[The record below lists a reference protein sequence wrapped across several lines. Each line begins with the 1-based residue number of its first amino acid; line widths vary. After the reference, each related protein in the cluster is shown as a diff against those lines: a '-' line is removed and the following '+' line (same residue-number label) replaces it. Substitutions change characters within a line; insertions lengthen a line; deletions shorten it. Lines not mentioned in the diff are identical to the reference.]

1 MDQLSRKALWVLT
14 VMGLLAIPT
23 ASFAQ
28 EAAQQWE
35 LVNPEGSVQV
45 PPMPLAP
52 RIASLEGKTVLLR
65 WNGKPNGNVL
75 LDRVAELLV
84 AKVKGVKIIKAYETN
99 PETSIISHGPEKGK
113 EIAKKLAGL
122 NPDLVIASQGD

>member
-1 MDQLSRKALWVLT
+1 MDQLSRKTLWMLT
-14 VMGLLAIPT
+14 VIGLLAIPT
-23 ASFAQ
+23 ASFAR

-35 LVNPEGSVQV
+35 MVNPEGSVQV
-45 PPMPLAP
+45 LSMPLAP

-84 AKVKGVKIIKAYETN
+84 DRVKGVKIIKAYETD
-99 PETSIISHGPEKGK
+99 PDTSIISHSQEKGK
-113 EIAKKLAGL
+113 EIAKKLAAL